1 MKSELTPNDHSH
13 KDISDPKVSSG
24 FGAQTSVLGR
34 RSSNLGSDGLTGV
47 IIRGNSYRADLLE
60 VDLNP
65 AIGGLERYAMA
76 SRNPNR
82 KTSYAGIS
90 SSHLKV
96 SLLQDELATPMKQVI
111 QHRGFSDPEKLAQIS
126 LTKALDSKKNNNIFF
141 ADQNFARAMSNAPN
155 GMLEGPG
162 MVDRMINYG
171 ATVTRDESWSDY
183 EQYLKES
190 YGAGNGTD
198 MSRGSN
204 LAPGQTPKY
213 FLFTNQI
220 RQQAIPMDMAG
231 GKRVSI
237 MEYTYSKSGLPKID
251 EDDDDLA
258 GVMSPIHERGESR
271 KVRTEGKEEADAL
284 GNDRSELK
292 NDSQV
297 EKPRLMTHSSQF
309 DDGGVNTEVLKD
321 SGDWKLDDKV

>member
-213 FLFTNQI
+213 FFLQI
-220 RQQAIPMDMAG
+220 KLGSKLYPWIWLVVSG
-231 GKRVSI
+231 SVLWNILIVRVGYRRS
-237 MEYTYSKSGLPKID
+237 MRMMTTWPGSCRRFMKEGNRERSGLRVK
-251 EDDDDLA
+251 
-258 GVMSPIHERGESR
+258 R
-271 KVRTEGKEEADAL
+271 
-284 GNDRSELK
+284 
-292 NDSQV
+292 
-297 EKPRLMTHSSQF
+297 RLMRWAMIVRSSRMIA
-309 DDGGVNTEVLKD
+309 K
-321 SGDWKLDDKV
+321 